1 MYTLYKSSMDNS
13 KIVGH
18 FISHDVI
25 RDSIK
30 LSYSGIKG
38 LALRQSCNTIE
49 VLSIVG
55 SKKESIDR
63 FIIEPLFI
71 HTKPDHL

>member
-1 MYTLYKSSMDNS
+1 MFILYKNSMDNS
-13 KIVGH
+13 NIVGY
-18 FISHDVI
+18 FASHDVI
-25 RDSIK
+25 EGSIK

-38 LALRQSCNTIE
+38 LSLRHRNNTIE

-55 SKKESIDR
+55 NKKESIDR

-71 HTKPDHL
+71 HTRPDHL